1 MAAGWVCRTVRAA
14 VFAAACVLLTALGHA
29 MMSGAPVPWWAL
41 TSGTTAAGGMAWFL
55 AGRERGLRAVAS
67 AAVTTQAVLHS
78 WFSLGQAL
86 VRPALP
92 RGVSLARQWAWY
104 LRCGPSGNGDFKPV
118 PGMGIRHDAVAAPG
132 HTANMGDMGGMGPMH
147 SASHPGH
154 LDRMSHAAP
163 MDHHIAGMSSEGML
177 ITHALAALV
186 CALWLARGE
195 RAAFRIL
202 RALAGRLTAPLR
214 PVPAPAAPPSQPRL
228 RIHRDHSHRPLHR
241 VLLIHAITSRGPPAG
256 ATVV

>member
-41 TSGTTAAGGMAWFL
+41 TSGSAAAGGTAWFL
-55 AGRERGLRAVAS
+55 ADRERGLRTVAS

-92 RGVSLARQWAWY
+92 HDASIARQWAWY
-104 LRCGPSGNGDFKPV
+104 LLCGPPGGGDFKPV
-118 PGMGIRHDAVAAPG
+118 PGMGIRHEAAAAAG
-132 HTANMGDMGGMGPMH
+132 HMANMGGMGPMH
-147 SASHPGH
+147 STSHTGH
-154 LDRMSHAAP
+154 MGHVDHTAPMSHH
-163 MDHHIAGMSSEGML
+163 MGGMSSSGML
-177 ITHALAALV
+177 VAHVLAALV
-186 CALWLARGE
+186 CALWLAHGE

-202 RALAGRLTAPLR
+202 RALVGRLAAPLR
-214 PVPAPAAPPSQPRL
+214 PVPVPAAPPSRPRL
-228 RIHRDHSHRPLHR
+228 RIHRNHSDRPLHR
-241 VLLIHAITSRGPPAG
+241 DLLVHAITSRGPPAG
-256 ATVV
+256 AAAV